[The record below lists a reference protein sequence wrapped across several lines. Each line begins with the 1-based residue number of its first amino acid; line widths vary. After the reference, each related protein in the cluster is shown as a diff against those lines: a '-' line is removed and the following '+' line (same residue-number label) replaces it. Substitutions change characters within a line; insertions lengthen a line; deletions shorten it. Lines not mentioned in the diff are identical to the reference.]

1 MRFYRSQAIVMYL
14 HQLPGN
20 RKNVPELLG
29 DPIALIRDVRTLV
42 ERHRHD
48 SRDSAITGVPVLQCI
63 FFLFNFAI
71 AIHILTFI

>member
-1 MRFYRSQAIVMYL
+1 MYL

-20 RKNVPELLG
+20 RKNVPEFLG

-48 SRDSAITGVPVLQCI
+48 SRDQAITGVPVLQCI
-63 FFLFNFAI
+63 FHYHSFQYFFLFSNI
-71 AIHILTFI
+71 S